1 MNEAIFGKFYSP
13 TKALSYHRP
22 WILSIG
28 TRSIGKSTGWLI
40 KAIGNWCET
49 GQKFIYVRRTD
60 DEIKITAKTACN
72 NSVDIL
78 HQNGYNI
85 CSIEAR
91 NGGFYAK
98 NKAGEKH
105 LCGYYIGL
113 SVEYKHKSSNY
124 SDVKYIIYDEFM
136 ATDSSRY
143 LGGVRNPLQEYDNC
157 LELYQTVDRGIGQA
171 ARNETI
177 FVFIANIATYYS
189 PIFVGLGVDKYITPE
204 SRYIAPKDELWV
216 CEQTKGVPATSEI
229 MNSFAARLGSKKYT
243 AYAYGGDT
251 LLDGGN
257 EFVEESNEPLVPLLH
272 VIYRN
277 THVGIYRMQKS
288 NKIYFSK
295 KLPTFKP
302 LALSVGDQNGMDY
315 TIIRR
320 PSEYIPIRQ
329 IQMNILQ
336 GNCQYETRRIKILM
350 ITYFNLLPNSDV

>member
-124 SDVKYIIYDEFM
+124 SDVNI
-136 ATDSSRY
+136 
-143 LGGVRNPLQEYDNC
+143 
-157 LELYQTVDRGIGQA
+157 LYM
-171 ARNETI
+171 
-177 FVFIANIATYYS
+177 
-189 PIFVGLGVDKYITPE
+189 
-204 SRYIAPKDELWV
+204 
-216 CEQTKGVPATSEI
+216 
-229 MNSFAARLGSKKYT
+229 MNSW
-243 AYAYGGDT
+243 
-251 LLDGGN
+251 LLT
-257 EFVEESNEPLVPLLH
+257 VH
-272 VIYRN
+272 VIW
-277 THVGIYRMQKS
+277 VV
-288 NKIYFSK
+288 
-295 KLPTFKP
+295 L
-302 LALSVGDQNGMDY
+302 
-315 TIIRR
+315 
-320 PSEYIPIRQ
+320 
-329 IQMNILQ
+329 
-336 GNCQYETRRIKILM
+336 ETPYKNM
-350 ITYFNLLPNSDV
+350 ITVWSYIKL